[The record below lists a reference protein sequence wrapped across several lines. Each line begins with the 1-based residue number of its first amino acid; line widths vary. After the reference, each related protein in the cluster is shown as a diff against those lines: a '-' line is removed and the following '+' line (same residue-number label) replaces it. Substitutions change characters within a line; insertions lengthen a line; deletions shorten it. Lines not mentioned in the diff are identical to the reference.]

1 MRQKVSLVAVALLG
15 SLLAAG
21 QEVRDADEG
30 RARRREEPLFMGFSQ
45 KTIELWVN
53 RMVDD
58 STERYGF
65 DEEQNE
71 RTREIFREALP
82 RYLLEHREEIQELT
96 NQFMQAQ
103 FGDEPPTPEFV
114 ADWAQ
119 RALPLLDKFKDVV
132 HESTDKMRE
141 FMTDD
146 QQIQLDAEWAAFD
159 TGFSM
164 ARNKVGEW
172 SEGGF
177 DPADW
182 APNERERRKRERE
195 ENRIAQQEMDKARS
209 EVLQESGVAKRDGAE
224 AQVVVAANQPKNGKP
239 AAKAAE
245 PADEWTRYVEDF
257 IRMYDLDSAQQ
268 NSARKSLRKYRE
280 LRDQFLR
287 KSSTVAAMDRL
298 DKKRKAAQNDEER
311 TAVDKEI
318 TELTS
323 RVDRYFQQ
331 LKDDLEKLPTRE
343 QRSRKAERPKQG

>member
-1 MRQKVSLVAVALLG
+1 MRQRLLLVAVAMLG
-15 SLLAAG
+15 SVIAAG
-21 QEVRDADEG
+21 QDVRDESAG

-71 RTREIFREALP
+71 RTREIFRETLP
-82 RYLLEHREEIQELT
+82 RYLLEHREEIQDLT

-114 ADWAQ
+114 AEWAQ
-119 RALPLLDKFKDVV
+119 RALPLMDKFKDVV

-141 FMTDD
+141 YMTDD

-177 DPADW
+177 DPNDW
-182 APNERERRKRERE
+182 APNERERRRRERE
-195 ENRIAQQEMDKARS
+195 ENRVAQAEMDKARQG
-209 EVLQESGVAKRDGAE
+209 VLQESGAAKPDGGEAPVIAVA
-224 AQVVVAANQPKNGKP
+224 NSPKNGKP
-239 AAKAAE
+239 AGKPGE
-245 PADEWTRYVEDF
+245 PADEWTKYVEDF
-257 IRMYDLDSAQQ
+257 IRLYDLDSAQQ

-280 LRDQFLR
+280 MRDQYLR
-287 KSSTVAAMDRL
+287 KASTVAAMDRL

-331 LKDDLEKLPTRE
+331 LKDDLEKLPTRD
-343 QRSRKAERPKQG
+343 QRTRKAEKVKQG